1 MTHKDFMN
9 KRYNHIYHIVADDIK
24 KLKNKY
30 NLNIINAKNGKLY
43 KMNRAYG
50 EMSKLYFIYQMY
62 KEKKISSKYIG
73 LNHYKRYFEF
83 TDELPDL
90 DDIFEN
96 YDVILPEKKY
106 LNISVKERYCNRH
119 IYVKI
124 LLTH

>member
-50 EMSKLYFIYQMY
+50 EMSKLLAKIFLYKFKFFILYY
-62 KEKKISSKYIG
+62 
-73 LNHYKRYFEF
+73 
-83 TDELPDL
+83 
-90 DDIFEN
+90 
-96 YDVILPEKKY
+96 
-106 LNISVKERYCNRH
+106 
-119 IYVKI
+119 
-124 LLTH
+124 